1 MERSDFMNN
10 YTKQILEES
19 LKKLMLE
26 KPLDKI
32 TIRDLTEDCGISR
45 MTFYYHFK
53 DIYDLIEWACLADA
67 TKALAGKKTY
77 DTWSEGLVQ
86 IFEVVYENKSFILN
100 AYRCISRDQIE
111 NFLFHLT
118 SDLLMGVVEE
128 KAADT
133 DISEEDRRFIADFY
147 KYSFVGIMLDWI
159 KQGMKDDYMNLA
171 HKINI
176 TIHGSLANSIL
187 NFSNVTKTAL

>member
-1 MERSDFMNN
+1 MNN
-10 YTKQILEES
+10 NTKQILEES
-19 LKKLMLE
+19 LKKLMLK

-86 IFEVVYENKSFILN
+86 IFEVVYENKPFILN

-159 KQGMKDDYMNLA
+159 KQGMKDDYMELA
-171 HKINI
+171 RKINI

-187 NFSNVTKTAL
+187 NLLFTIYTLLF